1 MYADADGYYEI
12 HPNGEDGDA
21 VTVYCDLTLGADY
34 YICDDCND
42 FWRYTPTEWASTNAL
57 SYSFDWHPSVGY
69 CEGGDWRELAVGS
82 LEECWEVCAP
92 SAAGSS
98 YSYSS
103 SHSFSYSYTYL
114 KECFE
119 VENAYCQEYDE
130 SYHNM
135 EGGGMTESYS
145 TAQECMEG
153 CYNRADCA
161 RGYFYAPGQYCYF
174 FGIDGY
180 ADTCT
185 WGDCGDDCTGFE
197 CDPSSG
203 DFHYGGN
210 YYTYDSG
217 GDNFATAC
225 VNWMPEEERCSC
237 MGEWSDDDSEIDASD
252 YCVQSDDPRWGV
264 AVPRGTEFSRDCE
277 NDGDSYEH
285 DCPSGME
292 PIIPRSREHWVRSV
306 CHWFL
311 DVIILRP

>member
-12 HPNGEDGDA
+12 HPNGKDGDA

-42 FWRYTPTEWASTNAL
+42 FWRYNPTKWASTNAL

-98 YSYSS
+98 YS
-103 SHSFSYSYTYL
+103 
-114 KECFE
+114 
-119 VENAYCQEYDE
+119 
-130 SYHNM
+130 
-135 EGGGMTESYS
+135 
-145 TAQECMEG
+145 
-153 CYNRADCA
+153 
-161 RGYFYAPGQYCYF
+161 
-174 FGIDGY
+174 
-180 ADTCT
+180 
-185 WGDCGDDCTGFE
+185 
-197 CDPSSG
+197 
-203 DFHYGGN
+203 GGN

-237 MGEWSDDDSEIDASD
+237 TGEWSDDDSEIDASD
-252 YCVQSDDPRWGV
+252 YCVRSDDPRWGV

-306 CHWFL
+306 VPLFP
-311 DVIILRP
+311 R